1 MRLHRIWESIHPED
15 GLTPYSA
22 VFTAR
27 GETVVLRF
35 ENDSPEGDRSVF
47 LDSVSVTATANG
59 LSVVLPSSS
68 SEMQPFDF
76 QLLSTPM
83 TWDAAEAECENRNR
97 KLASVHS
104 TAENDYIAQLHHSE
118 DAGMYDGAWIG
129 AQDASDGTGGAD
141 GGWSWVDGT
150 DWDWHNW
157 GAGEPN
163 NGNSECPADVREDG
177 SCGENK
183 ALIAAH
189 FSTWD
194 DHPESGGGNERNA
207 ARSDYQWVGA
217 ASSAFVCVRRLTF
230 CLALRRMMA
239 APDRWSRRSAAPR
252 CGPAP
257 ARSSRTT
264 PS

>member
-1 MRLHRIWESIHPED
+1 M
-15 GLTPYSA
+15 
-22 VFTAR
+22 
-27 GETVVLRF
+27 
-35 ENDSPEGDRSVF
+35 
-47 LDSVSVTATANG
+47 
-59 LSVVLPSSS
+59 
-68 SEMQPFDF
+68 
-76 QLLSTPM
+76 
-83 TWDAAEAECENRNR
+83 
-97 KLASVHS
+97 
-104 TAENDYIAQLHHSE
+104 
-118 DAGMYDGAWIG
+118 
-129 AQDASDGTGGAD
+129 DGTEF
-141 GGWSWVDGT
+141 
-150 DWDWHNW
+150 DWHNW

-163 NGNSECPADVREDG
+163 NGRATCPADAREDG

-239 APDRWSRRSAAPR
+239 ARDRWSRRSAALR

>member
-1 MRLHRIWESIHPED
+1 MMRLHRIWESIHPED

-104 TAENDYIAQLHHSE
+104 TAENEYIAQLHHSE

-129 AQDASDGTGGAD
+129 AQDASDATARIHAACRRPGAYD
-141 GGWSWVDGT
+141 
-150 DWDWHNW
+150 
-157 GAGEPN
+157 
-163 NGNSECPADVREDG
+163 
-177 SCGENK
+177 
-183 ALIAAH
+183 
-189 FSTWD
+189 F
-194 DHPESGGGNERNA
+194 
-207 ARSDYQWVGA
+207 
-217 ASSAFVCVRRLTF
+217 
-230 CLALRRMMA
+230 
-239 APDRWSRRSAAPR
+239 
-252 CGPAP
+252 
-257 ARSSRTT
+257 
-264 PS
+264 